1 MERKLMGRH
10 SKSKYISKYPERNK
24 RVEKHTPG
32 LQSRIAVVPPRRV
45 AVCGATFAGGNA
57 TGSTTNNKTK
67 KENKTKQTQ
76 NKNMKQKNKQKEPT
90 RLNKQALHALDR
102 ATFTRIPPYKGPRD
116 K

>member
-1 MERKLMGRH
+1 M
-10 SKSKYISKYPERNK
+10 
-24 RVEKHTPG
+24 EKHTPG